1 MYLDD
6 FTVDVASTFA
16 EKSITEICVICVQL
30 SNDSIRCCSILISE
44 NDNLTLTSG
53 SGDAEYF
60 VILRQV
66 AKEIV

>member
-1 MYLDD
+1 MI
-6 FTVDVASTFA
+6 F
-16 EKSITEICVICVQL
+16 VQL
-30 SNDSIRCCSILISE
+30 PDKRICRCGILISE
-44 NDNLTLTSG
+44 DDNLTLTIG